1 MRKCFKHWLYIFVL
15 QLLSI
20 LFVKGKSTNRSQI
33 TGWFLHGIGW
43 KRRTKELGYK
53 SSEPLVPHPFG
64 FPFQDAGSVAWLRPP
79 LHHRPGTVLCGS
91 MHSVRPGLHAPHTFI
106 PFFYENR
113 SEKNKNKKHRRLEI
127 CVRMHVRL
135 RVWLW
140 LRLCVRLYLC
150 GCSLC
155 TCLTL

>member
-1 MRKCFKHWLYIFVL
+1 MESAERGEPRN
-15 QLLSI
+15 S
-20 LFVKGKSTNRSQI
+20 
-33 TGWFLHGIGW
+33 GI
-43 KRRTKELGYK
+43 K
-53 SSEPLVPHPFG
+53 SSETLVPHPFG

-113 SEKNKNKKHRRLEI
+113 SEKKNKNKKHRRLEI

-140 LRLCVRLYLC
+140 LSFMCASLSLWLLLVYLSDFVKNFHNLFFSSSSVTRPRAC
-150 GCSLC
+150 FLSCPRVE
-155 TCLTL
+155 